1 MYTMSIRQKLAT
13 TARPVVTFRTVQ
25 CSDCMAHCILR
36 YHMSQLSRRIQ
47 CKLVDCTPV
56 FTAVLYLVQIAG
68 AASVAGPTV
77 CGNHADA
84 RFFWGWEGLRGL
96 GQIFFFVR
104 RTL

>member
-1 MYTMSIRQKLAT
+1 M
-13 TARPVVTFRTVQ
+13 
-25 CSDCMAHCILR
+25 
-36 YHMSQLSRRIQ
+36 
-47 CKLVDCTPV
+47 
-56 FTAVLYLVQIAG
+56 LYLVQIAG